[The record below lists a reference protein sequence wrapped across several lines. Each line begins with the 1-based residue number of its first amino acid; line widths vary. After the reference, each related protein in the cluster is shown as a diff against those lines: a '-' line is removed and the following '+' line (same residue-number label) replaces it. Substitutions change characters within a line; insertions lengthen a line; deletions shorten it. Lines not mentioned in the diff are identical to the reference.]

1 MYCFYSEYYG
11 KIHPLTGL
19 LHLKLGK
26 LLMYQEKLQPALE
39 HLKKAK
45 EILEITHGIN
55 STLCQGHVLPL
66 LHQAFSE
73 LRR

>member
-1 MYCFYSEYYG
+1 MTYFFSEYYE

-26 LLMYQEKLQPALE
+26 LLMYQEKLQSALE

-55 STLCQGHVLPL
+55 STLCQQHLLPL
-66 LHQAFSE
+66 LHQAFLE
-73 LRR
+73 LRS